1 MNEIKTV
8 LRVGIAGYGTVGKR
22 RHTFIKQNPHLK
34 VIGICD
40 KSLQDGFDN
49 IQNLKVY
56 SDFHDLIAKE
66 DLDVL
71 FVCLTNDVA
80 AEATILG
87 LKRGFH
93 VFCEKPPGRNLKE
106 IAQVIEIE
114 RLNPRLKLK
123 YGFNHRY
130 HDSILEAMRIVKS
143 GELGKVIN
151 IRGEYGK
158 SMIVNVADGWRSKR
172 EIAGG
177 GILLDQG
184 IHMVDLIRLFAGE
197 MSEVKSYVSNDY
209 WNLDV
214 EDNAFALMKSKSG
227 VIVQFQS
234 TATEWR
240 HRFNLQINL
249 AEGSIVMAGILS
261 GTMSYG
267 QETLTIY
274 PNDPKSNGNPRM
286 QVINYLNDN
295 SWRDEINE
303 FADLILKDQP
313 VLTGSSEDAYRTMEL
328 VYRIYYEDPAWRN
341 KYRIEI

>member
-1 MNEIKTV
+1 MK
-8 LRVGIAGYGTVGKR
+8 
-22 RHTFIKQNPHLK
+22 
-34 VIGICD
+34 
-40 KSLQDGFDN
+40 
-49 IQNLKVY
+49 
-56 SDFHDLIAKE
+56 AK
-66 DLDVL
+66 
-71 FVCLTNDVA
+71 A
-80 AEATILG
+80 
-87 LKRGFH
+87 R
-93 VFCEKPPGRNLKE
+93 RNLKE